1 METFQT
7 VLNQVNG
14 FVWGPVML
22 VLLLGT
28 GIYLTVGLR
37 FMPLRRIGVGFRL
50 AFASRQPSEKAE
62 GEITPF
68 QALATA
74 LSATVGTGNI
84 GGVATAIF
92 IGGPGAIFW
101 MWMTALF
108 GMATKYA
115 EAVLAVKYRE
125 VDEDGRYVG
134 GPMYYIKNGMGK
146 NWAWLGAAFAFFA
159 MIAGFGIGNM
169 FQANNVALVMR
180 DNFSV
185 PTIATGVALSFAAF
199 AVIIGGIKSIAY
211 VAERLV
217 PFMAVAYVSAALIV
231 LVMNFNLVPAAL
243 WMIVDDAFTG
253 SAAAGGFAGAAIM
266 QAIRFGVARGIFSNE
281 AGLGSAAIAHAAART
296 NNPVRQGTV
305 AMLGTFIDTIIVC
318 TMTALVILTV
328 QLSTPA
334 SVTLV
339 PQVVDGQEES
349 VYRCPTKAQQEALD
363 QGYIVGK
370 TIETTT
376 VWHTCAQGASMTR
389 LAFANSLFGG
399 EYVVAIGLMIF
410 AFTTILGWSYYGERS
425 AEYLLGTGAIIPYR
439 LLWVIFL
446 TIGATWELNL
456 ILLVSDTFNA
466 LMAIPNLIA
475 LLALS
480 GTVFAVTKTALES
493 GTAEKD
499 D

>member
-7 VLNQVNG
+7 VFNEINSI
-14 FVWGPVML
+14 VWGPIML

-28 GIYLTVGLR
+28 GVYLTIGLR
-37 FMPLRRIGVGFRL
+37 FMPIRRLGAGFRL
-50 AFASRQPSEKAE
+50 AFAGRKASDTAK

-92 IGGPGAIFW
+92 VGGPGAIFW
-101 MWMTALF
+101 MWITALV

-134 GPMYYIKNGMGK
+134 GPMYYIKNGMGPG
-146 NWAWLGAAFAFFA
+146 WAWLGAAFAFFA

-180 DNFSV
+180 DSFSV
-185 PTIATGVALSFAAF
+185 PTLVTGLALSIVSFI
-199 AVIIGGIKSIAY
+199 VIIGGIRSIAY

-217 PFMAVAYVSAALIV
+217 PFMAVAYVAAALIV
-231 LVMNFNLVPAAL
+231 ILMNIDVVPAAL

-253 SAAAGGFAGAAIM
+253 SAAAGGFAGAAVM

-328 QLSTPA
+328 QLSAPA

-339 PQVVDGQEES
+339 PQATEGQE
-349 VYRCPTKAQQEALD
+349 VTAWRCPTSEETAAVAAGTLT
-363 QGYIVGK
+363 GK
-370 TIETTT
+370 TVETST
-376 VWHTCAQGASMTR
+376 VWHTCVQGASMTR
-389 LAFANSLFGG
+389 LAFSNSLFGG
-399 EYVVAIGLMIF
+399 EYVVAIGLIIF
-410 AFTTILGWSYYGERS
+410 AFTTILGWSYYGERA
-425 AEYLLGTGAIIPYR
+425 AEYLLGTGAIMPYR
-439 LLWVIFL
+439 LLWVVFL
-446 TIGATWELNL
+446 TVGAVWELDL

-466 LMAIPNLIA
+466 MMAIPNLIA

-480 GTVFAVTKTALES
+480 GTVFAVTKSALES
-493 GTAEKD
+493 GTAED